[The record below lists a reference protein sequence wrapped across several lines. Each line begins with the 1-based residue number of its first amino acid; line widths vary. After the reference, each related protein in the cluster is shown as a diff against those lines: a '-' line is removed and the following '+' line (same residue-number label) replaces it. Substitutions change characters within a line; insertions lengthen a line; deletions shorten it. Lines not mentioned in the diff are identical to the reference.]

1 MLISEK
7 ITLFI
12 AIWIIIMLFVVGD
25 ANLEIF
31 FVLIFIGL
39 LIAKEFTDR
48 FTIAPLKHRMNIFLF
63 IFLVVFLV
71 FVGKRIISFLSI

>member
-12 AIWIIIMLFVVGD
+12 AVWIMVMLIITGD

-31 FVLIFIGL
+31 FVLIFVGV
-39 LIAKEFTDR
+39 LIAREFTDR
-48 FTIAPLKHRMNIFLF
+48 FTTANLKLRMNIFILVF
-63 IFLVVFLV
+63 IVVFLV
-71 FVGKRIISFLSI
+71 IVGKKIINAWGI